1 MNPVPAIC
9 DRRPAGQ
16 QEKVFQHAVSE
27 SNMTIVSFDTIISE
41 PPYTVFRCFWCYHQ
55 KQKMLKGLL
64 VRFTRYAVT
73 YTEVPLDFCVRK

>member
-1 MNPVPAIC
+1 MNNSRQQAVICKLMNPVPVIC

-41 PPYTVFRCFWCYHQ
+41 PPYTIIEKRNNHT
-55 KQKMLKGLL
+55 LI
-64 VRFTRYAVT
+64 
-73 YTEVPLDFCVRK
+73 